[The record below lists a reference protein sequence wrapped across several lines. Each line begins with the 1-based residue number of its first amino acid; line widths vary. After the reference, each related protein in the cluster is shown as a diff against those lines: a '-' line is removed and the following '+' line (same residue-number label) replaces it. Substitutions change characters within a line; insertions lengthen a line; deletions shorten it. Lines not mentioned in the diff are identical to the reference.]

1 MCILVYFLEKHYL
14 QVIHQLLVVFLE
26 REEVDLVW
34 GYGLKFL
41 LFFLYTFVLLGY
53 STIMYYSNSLRS

>member
-26 REEVDLVW
+26 RKEVDLVW

-53 STIMYYSNSLRS
+53 STIIYYSNSLRS